1 MEENIIRTQAA
12 IEAILFSVGEAIDI
26 NELAKVL
33 ELEVSDLDKIID
45 DMAEKYKDED
55 RGIHI
60 VRLENAVQLCTKN
73 KYYDILTKVVNMPQK
88 HSLTDSLMETLSI
101 VAYKQPVTRQ
111 EIEAIRGVSCVHAI
125 NKLVEYKLIAEVGRL
140 DAVGRPI
147 LFGTTED
154 FLRSFG
160 VTSMDELPVITPDKI
175 EDFRQEA
182 MEEVNIKVDV

>member
-26 NELAKVL
+26 KDLAKVL

>member
-26 NELAKVL
+26 KELAKVL
-33 ELEVSDLDKIID
+33 EVEVSDLDKIID
-45 DMAEKYKDED
+45 DMAEKYKAED

>member
-1 MEENIIRTQAA
+1 MEESIFKNEAT
-12 IEAILFSVGEAIDI
+12 IEAILFSVGEAMEIK
-26 NELAKVL
+26 ELAKVL
-33 ELEVSDLDKIID
+33 ELDEADVKKIID
-45 DMAEKYKDED
+45 CMADKYDVEN

-60 VRLENAVQLCTKN
+60 VRLENSVQLCTKN
-73 KYYDILTKVVNMPQK
+73 EYYDILTKVVNMPQK

-182 MEEVNIKVDV
+182 MEEINIKVDV